1 MVKRSGQIFN
11 KAGDRRFCETEWDI
25 FGVFADSNTEPS
37 IKNYTSRAGISSST
51 FYRHHQSVFTI
62 LNDYEQMIMEQFWQ
76 FMYEAVDCEKVGLG
90 QIVYRML
97 VFIMLNKDVIG
108 VVASRDNYL
117 IFYLMVKTLRNK
129 VSLTVC
135 QNGDTNRVFDVY
147 VCEVCGLIKNWHEYG
162 YSEYML
168 ARIEKDI
175 MYLSL
180 TINERLGRLAN

>member
-1 MVKRSGQIFN
+1 MVKRSGQIFD

-25 FGVFADSNTEPS
+25 FSVFADPNTEPS
-37 IKNYTSRAGISSST
+37 IKSYTSRAGISSST
-51 FYRHHQSVFTI
+51 FYRHHKSVYA
-62 LNDYEQMIMEQFWQ
+62 LLQDYEQMVMEQFWQ
-76 FMYEAVDCEKVGLG
+76 FMYETVDYEKVGLR

-147 VCEVCGLIKNWHEYG
+147 VCEVCGLIKDWHESG
-162 YSEYML
+162 YPERAL
-168 ARIEKDI
+168 PRIENDI
-175 MYLSL
+175 VYLSL
-180 TINERLGRLAN
+180 TINERLGKLAN